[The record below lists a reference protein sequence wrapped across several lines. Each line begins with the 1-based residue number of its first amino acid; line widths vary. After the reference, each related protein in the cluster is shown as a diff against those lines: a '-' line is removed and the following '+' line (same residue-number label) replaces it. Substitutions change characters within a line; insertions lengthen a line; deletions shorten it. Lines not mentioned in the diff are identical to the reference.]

1 MKILLATIS
10 PRRSPPSSPATS
22 LLGGYLERSG
32 RYSPTTHRVF
42 TDEAALFSFVEDA
55 ASRTRPVLLLTDSR
69 GKQLSSEE
77 LAENVGCLRDTGVQT
92 LIFAI
97 GPADGWSAVALK
109 RADLTVAFGRIT
121 LPHELAAVVAA
132 EQIYRALTILAGH
145 PYHSGH

>member
-1 MKILLATIS
+1 M
-10 PRRSPPSSPATS
+10 
-22 LLGGYLERSG
+22 
-32 RYSPTTHRVF
+32 
-42 TDEAALFSFVEDA
+42 
-55 ASRTRPVLLLTDSR
+55 LLLTDSR
-69 GKQLSSEE
+69 GKQLSSED
-77 LAENVGCLRDTGVQT
+77 LAENVGRLRDTGAQT